1 MRRFGCAIQALLLMF
16 LAATQGTEVC
26 FCSFDENDSCV
37 ECAHIDDHHGF
48 VAEDDSSAV
57 HIEASECH
65 HLTIEMPDVGSAS
78 SDVFLPTV
86 VYLAPPYPI
95 GLELMALSFAY
106 GPPCA
111 TSPPDPGG
119 GFVDYSVRVLQR
131 S

>member
-26 FCSFDENDSCV
+26 FCSSDENDSGV
-37 ECAHIDDHHGF
+37 ECAHVDDHHGF

-57 HIEASECH
+57 HIEAAECD
-65 HLTIEMPDVGSAS
+65 HLKIEMPDVGLVS
-78 SDVFLPTV
+78 SGISLPPV
-86 VYLAPPYPI
+86 IYVAPPYPS
-95 GLELMALSFAY
+95 ELALAVSPFAY
-106 GPPCA
+106 VPPYA

-119 GFVDYSVRVLQR
+119 SFVDYSVRALQR